1 MGVSPKGSVNRTAA
15 SVRRCSTKGEFAW
28 SCTHSYGL
36 VNRQGDAAF
45 RSGWHSLGSEGCCA
59 LDRVAPDPGCVLTLQ
74 EARRVS
80 CVFRFANI
88 DESFSLGPS
97 SGSPRS
103 GPNVVYMNDH
113 THCSNRIG
121 MVSTYPPEQCGIATY
136 AAALVNALRRAGSVV
151 DVVRIDDGDCVS
163 GASAAA
169 IADLVNGS
177 SRSMQGAIA
186 ALSDSEVVV
195 IQHEYGIYGG
205 ADGDEVITLMASLS
219 APSIVTLHTVP
230 LEPTPHQRSVLESIG
245 ELAARLVVMSEA
257 AHVRLTRLYRID
269 PSKVV
274 TIPHGAT
281 APDDSTPDIGPA
293 PIRPELLTWGLL
305 GPGKGIEHVID
316 ALALL
321 GDMGVRPH
329 YTVAGVT
336 HPKVLAQF
344 GDRYRQSLIQ
354 RCLDVGV
361 SDLVH
366 FDDTYRSVDQLM
378 RFVSSSAVVV
388 LPYDSRDQV
397 TSGVLVDAIAAGR
410 PVIATAFPHAVELLA
425 TGAGIV
431 VAHGDVEALADAIRS
446 VTADR
451 QLVAEMAAQARR
463 LAPSLSWS
471 TIAEQ
476 YLDVCADISFG
487 AQAIAV

>member
-1 MGVSPKGSVNRTAA
+1 MTDNALTDRSLSRRTH
-15 SVRRCSTKGEFAW
+15 RST
-28 SCTHSYGL
+28 
-36 VNRQGDAAF
+36 
-45 RSGWHSLGSEGCCA
+45 
-59 LDRVAPDPGCVLTLQ
+59 
-74 EARRVS
+74 
-80 CVFRFANI
+80 
-88 DESFSLGPS
+88 
-97 SGSPRS
+97 
-103 GPNVVYMNDH
+103 
-113 THCSNRIG
+113 RIG
-121 MVSTYPPEQCGIATY
+121 MVGTYPPKQCGIATY
-136 AAALVNALRRAGSVV
+136 GAALVNALRRSSAVV
-151 DVVRIDDGDCVS
+151 EVIRIDDGDGTIVPF
-163 GASAAA
+163 GIA

-177 SRSMQGAIA
+177 PRSMQGAIS
-186 ALSDSEVVV
+186 ALTNSEVVI
-195 IQHEYGIYGG
+195 IQHEYGIFGG
-205 ADGDEVITLMASLS
+205 ADGDEVIVLLAGLR

-230 LEPTPHQRSVLESIG
+230 LVPTPHQRSVLESIG

-257 AHVRLTRLYRID
+257 AHSRLTRLYRID

-274 TIPHGAT
+274 TIPHGT
-281 APDDSTPDIGPA
+281 SAPDDSTTDVGLSPS
-293 PIRPELLTWGLL
+293 RPELLTWGLL

-344 GDRYRQSLIQ
+344 GDHYRQSLIQ
-354 RCLDVGV
+354 RCVDVGV

-378 RFVSSSAVVV
+378 RFVASSAVVV

-431 VAHGDVEALADAIRS
+431 VPHGDIEALADAIRR

-451 QLVAEMAAQARR
+451 QLVAEMAAQARQ